1 MVDSSWGIGSVVSL
15 AQHSHSRVAHGKPV
29 SSVLF
34 GRADDPCRSVLIGF
48 NTTDICPHDMTCL
61 LF

>member
-15 AQHSHSRVAHGKPV
+15 AQQSLSRVAHGKPV

-34 GRADDPCRSVLIGF
+34 GTADDPCRCVLIGF
-48 NTTDICPHDMTCL
+48 STTDICPHDMTCL